1 VIEASF
7 WAKENKETLV
17 SADYVKRAI
26 KEIRY
31 RSSMIRDHIL
41 DTVNRGQI
49 LIDLEGK
56 KCGQVNSLHIIETGN
71 CEYEEVSRFFLYFR
85 LIHPFESI

>member
-1 VIEASF
+1 VRLGGNKSKISAILSETVNDVVIEASF

-56 KCGQVNSLHIIETGN
+56 KVWSSQFSS
-71 CEYEEVSRFFLYFR
+71 YY
-85 LIHPFESI
+85 